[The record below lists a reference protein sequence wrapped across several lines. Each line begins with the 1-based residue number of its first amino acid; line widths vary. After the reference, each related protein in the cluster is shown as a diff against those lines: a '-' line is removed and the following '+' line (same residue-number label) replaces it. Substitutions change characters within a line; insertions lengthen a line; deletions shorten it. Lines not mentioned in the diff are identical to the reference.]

1 MTSPDSDAP
10 DSDAS
15 APAVTPRQEELLD
28 HALAVIHEFGLPGL
42 TVRRLAERVGFTE
55 AALYRHFASKQE
67 LLQVLM
73 TTLGQRLLG
82 PIRELAADD
91 SLPPR
96 ERIRAILRHHVNL
109 VLDSD
114 GLPLLLVVEATTSGD
129 EAMLALL
136 RGTMGEYL
144 THLEGLL
151 GELRAAAG
159 EAAAGMP
166 QPSGLGLLLLG
177 LVAASAL
184 RLRLLPDEDL
194 KRQAR
199 GELVDYLVD
208 HLLRTPQNPS
218 PTPGKNAEKT

>member
-1 MTSPDSDAP
+1 MTAPDPDTPDSATP
-10 DSDAS
+10 P
-15 APAVTPRQEELLD
+15 PAVTPRQEELLD

-55 AALYRHFASKQE
+55 AAVYRHFASKQE

-73 TTLGQRLLG
+73 ATLGERLLG
-82 PIRELAADD
+82 RVRVLAADA
-91 SLPPR
+91 SLAPR

-114 GLPLLLVVEATTSGD
+114 GLPLLVVVEATTSGD
-129 EAMLALL
+129 EAMLTLL
-136 RGTMGEYL
+136 RSTMGEYL
-144 THLEGLL
+144 GHLEGLI
-151 GELRAAAG
+151 GELRDDDA

-184 RLRLLPDEDL
+184 RLRLLPDADL

-208 HLLRTPQNPS
+208 HLLSTPQNPS